1 MNLAGCPNLP
11 GLYLPGGEMDHRQ
24 RLQVKMSL
32 ERLIAEPEAGLVSA
46 QATALLQQARWELTL
61 SRLAYAAQKLAESSE
76 RLGRSLD
83 RLANK
88 LDDWAA
94 ADNS

>member
-1 MNLAGCPNLP
+1 MNLAGWDDLP
-11 GLYLPGGEMDHRQ
+11 GLCLPGGEMDHRQ

-32 ERLIAEPEAGLVSA
+32 EHLSAEPEAGLLSA
-46 QATALLQQARWELTL
+46 PATALLQQARWELAL

-76 RLGRSLD
+76 RLGRSLE
-83 RLANK
+83 RLANQ
-88 LDDWAA
+88 LDGQAG